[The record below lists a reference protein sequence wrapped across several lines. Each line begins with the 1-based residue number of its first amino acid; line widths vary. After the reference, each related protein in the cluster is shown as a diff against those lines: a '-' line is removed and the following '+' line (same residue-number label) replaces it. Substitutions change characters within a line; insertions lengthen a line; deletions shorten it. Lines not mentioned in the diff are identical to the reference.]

1 MKKHSG
7 YMTRALQAQDP
18 RFARILGKL
27 GHTSAEVRGTEAEPV
42 VDDLVALRDEY
53 FLAAGKRAFH
63 GWDAA
68 ALREKIAA
76 TKAAV

>member
-27 GHTSAEVRGTEAEPV
+27 GHTAAGDLRAAVEPIA
-42 VDDLVALRDEY
+42 DELGSLREEY
-53 FLAAGKRAFH
+53 FQAVGKRAFH
-63 GWDAA
+63 GWDAD

-76 TKAAV
+76 TKAQS